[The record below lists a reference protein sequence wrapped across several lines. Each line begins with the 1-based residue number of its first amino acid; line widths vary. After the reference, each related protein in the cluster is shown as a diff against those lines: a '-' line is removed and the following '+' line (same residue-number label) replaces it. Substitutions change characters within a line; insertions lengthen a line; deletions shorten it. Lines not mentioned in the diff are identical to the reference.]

1 MSEEDFPD
9 WQDDNDG
16 GLDYG
21 DEDRYAGGGAGG
33 GGGGSSDDDG
43 GSGDEDGNSSIDI
56 SDLSN
61 DGDGDEIDFKE
72 GFGDRERTK
81 GGALQA
87 GGGILHGS
95 KARRTAEDAARE
107 KAEGIM
113 SGENMYSALGLEK
126 KEREKIINLILNTP
140 HVERLAIEL
149 YIPALLF
156 TLRKL
161 VPEKDFKPF
170 FKKTEGLEAVDL
182 LRYIRANPR

>member
-1 MSEEDFPD
+1 MSDEDLRSPGNDDFPD
-9 WQDDNDG
+9 WQDDEDG

-21 DEDRYAGGGAGG
+21 DDQYAGG
-33 GGGGSSDDDG
+33 GGGGSDG
-43 GSGDEDGNSSIDI
+43 GSSEEDYSSIDI
-56 SDLSN
+56 SELSN

-140 HVERLAIEL
+140 HVERLAIEV

-161 VPEKDFKPF
+161 DPEKDFKPF